1 MVGIGMGNG
10 ETREEAI
17 EVIESHLSHRSA
29 IEREAD
35 FLEQYGRVRARGQ
48 APRTEARS
56 LREDI
61 AAVSKAPY
69 TNTQTL
75 LRDSTREFEYVEG
88 VVKAVGGDVVEHAW
102 LESGD
107 KIYEITLDDRLVVN
121 ADLVYYGT
129 VIPARTVRIQISDV
143 GTGVGV
149 VWDERGVNLD
159 TVESSVIGRL

>member
-1 MVGIGMGNG
+1 MENG

-17 EVIESHLSHRSA
+17 EAIESHISQRSA

-35 FLEQYGRVRARGQ
+35 FLEQYGRVRKRDH
-48 APRTEARS
+48 APRSESRS

-69 TNTQTL
+69 SNTQTIL
-75 LRDSTREFEYVEG
+75 THTDRNFAYVEG
-88 VVKAVGGDVVEHAW
+88 VVKLVDGDIVQHAW

-107 KIYEITLDDRLVVN
+107 KIYEITLDDRLVVHEE
-121 ADLVYYGT
+121 LVYYGT
-129 VIPARTVRIQISDV
+129 EIPTRTVRIQIDDV
-143 GTGVGV
+143 GTGVGI
-149 VWDERGVNLD
+149 VWGDRGVGLD